1 MLGKKS
7 VSIVFAVVFVLS
19 MLLSA
24 CGAPAAPAAPAA
36 APEKPAAAA
45 EVKPTEAVVETAAA
59 PVEKQTVKIA
69 FIGPL
74 TGPGAAVGIGARN
87 SFQLKVDEVLAAG
100 DYPYNIEIVNEDDA
114 SDPATGVA
122 AATKVASDPDVVA
135 AATHWNS
142 PVGLATVDV
151 FHKYGVL
158 QVFWGT
164 IHKDII
170 YGNDYKEPVRVIPT
184 SAQSM
189 ELAGDYAVQ
198 FKRMNWVIIND
209 TTDYGTKI
217 RDEFTASMEKRG
229 GKVLEAIGVTV
240 GQQDFS
246 AVLSR
251 VKELKPDGIFYAG
264 VTTEAAGVRIQS
276 MKMGMTDVIFMGPPG
291 IQSDTFG
298 EITVKDAEGT
308 FCSGT
313 FDVNSSEEGKA
324 FVKAYAAKYT
334 EPYEQNGPYAYDS
347 AAVILEALKA
357 VGPDRAKITDYVLS
371 HSFKG
376 VIGDIKW
383 DEAGQNTVG
392 GLTMYVNQD
401 AKWVKYE
408 DSEYASGKRTL
419 PWEK

>member
-1 MLGKKS
+1 MVKK
-7 VSIVFAVVFVLS
+7 FVLVLVTILIVVS
-19 MLLSA
+19 LVA
-24 CGAPAAPAAPAA
+24 CGPA
-36 APEKPAAAA
+36 KPA
-45 EVKPTEAVVETAAA
+45 
-59 PVEKQTVKIA
+59 EKQTVKIG

-74 TGPGAAVGIGARN
+74 SGGNAAVGIGAKN

-100 DYPYNIEIVNEDDA
+100 DYPYNIVVVYEDDA

-122 AATKVASDPDVVA
+122 AATKIASDPDVVA

-142 PVGLATVDV
+142 PVGLATVDI
-151 FHKYGVL
+151 FHKYGMS
-158 QVFWGT
+158 QIFWGT
-164 IHKDII
+164 IHRDII

-184 SAQSM
+184 SEQSM
-189 ELAGDYAVQ
+189 ELAAEYAKKFGVLD
-198 FKRMNWVIIND
+198 WVIVND

-217 RDEFTASMEKRG
+217 RDEFTASIVKRG

-251 VKELKPDGIFYAG
+251 VNELDPQGIFYAG

-276 MKMGMTDVIFMGPPG
+276 MKMGISDVMFMGPPG

-298 EITVKDAEGT
+298 EIVLADAEGT

-313 FDVNSSEEGKA
+313 FDVNSTPEGIA
-324 FVKAYAAKYT
+324 FVEAYNAKYT
-334 EPYEQNGPYAYDS
+334 TDPFEQNGPYAYDS
-347 AAVILEALKA
+347 AAIILEALKA
-357 VGPDRAKITDYVLS
+357 VGPDKAKIVDYILS
-371 HSFKG
+371 HTFKG
-376 VIGDIKW
+376 VIGDIQW
-383 DEAGQNTVG
+383 DEYGQNGVG

-401 AKWVKYE
+401 QKWVKFE
-408 DSEYASGKRTL
+408 DSEYASGARTF

>member
-1 MLGKKS
+1 MNKKLVYILLALVIIAS
-7 VSIVFAVVFVLS
+7 VVG
-19 MLLSA
+19 
-24 CGAPAAPAAPAA
+24 CTPAAPA
-36 APEKPAAAA
+36 
-45 EVKPTEAVVETAAA
+45 
-59 PVEKQTVKIA
+59 EKQTVKIG

-74 TGPGAAVGIGARN
+74 SGGGAAVGLGAKN
-87 SFQLKVDEVLAAG
+87 SFQLKVDEVLAKG
-100 DYPYNIEIVNEDDA
+100 DYPYKVEVIYEDDA

-122 AATKVASDPDVVA
+122 AATKIASDPDVVA

-151 FHKYGVL
+151 FHKYGVA

-164 IHKDII
+164 IHRDII

-189 ELAGDYAVQ
+189 ELAAEYAAN

-217 RDEFTASMEKRG
+217 RDEFTASLEKRG

-251 VKELKPDGIFYAG
+251 VKELNPEGIFYAG

-276 MKMGMTDVIFMGPPG
+276 MKMGLDKVIFMGPPG

-298 EITVKDAEGT
+298 EITLADAEGT

-313 FDVNSSEEGKA
+313 FDVNSSAEGKA
-324 FVKAYAAKYT
+324 FVETYNAKYK
-334 EPYEQNGPYAYDS
+334 EPFEQNGPYAYDS
-347 AAVILEALKA
+347 AAIILEALKA
-357 VGPDRAKITDYVLS
+357 VGPDRAKIVDYILT

-376 VIGDIKW
+376 VIGEIKW
-383 DEAGQNTVG
+383 DEFGQNGVG

-401 AKWVKYE
+401 QKWIKYE
-408 DSEYASGKRTL
+408 DSEYAKGVRKLS
-419 PWEK
+419 WE

>member
-1 MLGKKS
+1 MGKKL
-7 VSIVFAVVFVLS
+7 VYALLAVFMVVALIG
-19 MLLSA
+19 
-24 CGAPAAPAAPAA
+24 CGPA
-36 APEKPAAAA
+36 KPA
-45 EVKPTEAVVETAAA
+45 
-59 PVEKQTVKIA
+59 EKQTVKIG

-74 TGPGAAVGIGARN
+74 SGGGAAVGIGAKN

-100 DYPYNIEIVNEDDA
+100 DYPYNIVVVYEDDA

-122 AATKVASDPDVVA
+122 AATKIASDPDVVA

-151 FHKYGVL
+151 FHKYGMA

-164 IHKDII
+164 IHRDII

-184 SAQSM
+184 SEQSM
-189 ELAGDYAVQ
+189 ELAAEYAKK
-198 FKRMNWVIIND
+198 FGIMDWVIIND

-217 RDEFTASMEKRG
+217 RDEFTASLEKRG

-251 VKELKPDGIFYAG
+251 VAELKPQGIFYAG

-276 MKMGMTDVIFMGPPG
+276 MKQGLTNVLFMGPPG

-298 EITVKDAEGT
+298 EITLTDAEGT

-324 FVKAYAAKYT
+324 FVQAYNAKYT
-334 EPYEQNGPYAYDS
+334 EPFEQNGPYAYDS
-347 AAVILEALKA
+347 AGIILEALKA
-357 VGPDRAKITDYVLS
+357 VGPDKAKIVDYILS

-376 VIGDIKW
+376 VIGDIQW
-383 DEAGQNTVG
+383 DEYGQNGVG

-401 AKWVKYE
+401 QKWVKYE

-419 PWEK
+419 PWAK

>member
-1 MLGKKS
+1 MHSKKF
-7 VSIVFAVVFVLS
+7 VYFVLAIVVILS
-19 MLLSA
+19 MVLSG
-24 CGAPAAPAAPAA
+24 CSAPAAPTAAPENSDATVEVKATEAPAPTVAAPA
-36 APEKPAAAA
+36 
-45 EVKPTEAVVETAAA
+45 
-59 PVEKQTVKIA
+59 EKQTVKIA

-87 SFQLKVDEVLAAG
+87 SFQLKVDEVLAKG
-100 DYPYNIEIVNEDDA
+100 DYPYNVVVVNEDDA

-122 AATKVASDPDVVA
+122 AATKVASDPDIVA

-142 PVGLATVDV
+142 PVGLATVDI
-151 FHKYGVL
+151 FHKYGML

-184 SAQSM
+184 SEQSM
-189 ELAGDYAVQ
+189 QLAADYAVK
-198 FKRMNWVIIND
+198 FNRLNWVIIND

-217 RDEFTASMEKRG
+217 RDEFTTSLEAKG

-246 AVLSR
+246 AALSR
-251 VKELKPDGIFYAG
+251 VKELNPDGIFYAG

-276 MKMGMTDVIFMGPPG
+276 MKMGMSNVIFMGPPG

-298 EITVKDAEGT
+298 EITGADAEGT

-324 FVKAYAAKYT
+324 FVTAYNAKYK

-347 AAVILEALKA
+347 AAIILEALKA
-357 VGPDRAKITDYVLS
+357 VGPDKAAITDYVLG
-371 HSFKG
+371 HTFKG
-376 VIGDIKW
+376 VIGSIEW
-383 DEAGQNTVG
+383 DDFGQNTVG

-401 AKWVKYE
+401 GKWVKYE
-408 DSEYASGKRTL
+408 DSEYASGKRAL
-419 PWEK
+419 PWTK

>member
-1 MLGKKS
+1 MSKKLVLVVLAILIALS
-7 VSIVFAVVFVLS
+7 LVS
-19 MLLSA
+19 
-24 CGAPAAPAAPAA
+24 CGPA
-36 APEKPAAAA
+36 K
-45 EVKPTEAVVETAAA
+45 TA
-59 PVEKQTVKIA
+59 EKQTVKIG

-74 TGPGAAVGIGARN
+74 SGGGAAVGLGAKN
-87 SFQLKVDEVLAAG
+87 SFQLKVDEVLADG
-100 DYPYNIEIVNEDDA
+100 TYPYNITVLYEDDA

-122 AATKVASDPDVVA
+122 AATKIASDPDVVA

-151 FHKYGVL
+151 FHKYGVA

-164 IHKDII
+164 IHRDII

-184 SAQSM
+184 SEQSM
-189 ELAGDYAVQ
+189 ELAAEYAVK
-198 FKRMNWVIIND
+198 FDRMEWVIIND

-217 RDEFTASMEKRG
+217 RDEFTASLEKRG
-229 GKVLEAIGVTV
+229 GKILETIGVTV

-251 VKELKPDGIFYAG
+251 VKELAPQGIFYAG

-276 MKMGMTDVIFMGPPG
+276 MKMGLTDVMFMGPPG

-298 EITVKDAEGT
+298 EIVLADAEGT

-313 FDVNSSEEGKA
+313 FDVNSSAEGKA
-324 FVKAYAAKYT
+324 FVAAYNAKYT
-334 EPYEQNGPYAYDS
+334 EPFEQNGPYAYDS
-347 AAVILEALKA
+347 AAIILEALKA
-357 VGPDRAKITDYVLS
+357 VGPDRTKIVDYILT

-376 VIGDIKW
+376 VIGDIQW
-383 DEAGQNTVG
+383 DEFGQNGVG

-401 AKWVKYE
+401 QKWVKYE
-408 DSEYASGKRTL
+408 DSEYASGVRTL
-419 PWEK
+419 PWAK